1 MFPLYEEAFDW
12 SLESLQINPDSA
24 RGYKSRG
31 QAHALLGHWADATKD
46 LHVASNFDYD
56 EIASMLKKVEPQQ
69 GYRKEDVICKQ
80 EIISIQD
87 KV

>member
-31 QAHALLGHWADATKD
+31 QAHALLGHWAEAAKD
-46 LHVASNFDYD
+46 LHIASNLDYD
-56 EIASMLKKVEPQQ
+56 EEIASILKKVRTLFKCLSFD
-69 GYRKEDVICKQ
+69 YCLIHNV
-80 EIISIQD
+80 
-87 KV
+87 